1 MNALNEVNKLITG
14 IGYFPNRHGSIEHDT
29 DEWLTSDRMAVIS
42 RIIFE
47 RFHAVL
53 VFI

>member
-14 IGYFPNRHGSIEHDT
+14 IGYFPNRHGSIDHDT

-42 RIIFE
+42 LKIFH
-47 RFHAVL
+47 F
-53 VFI
+53 